1 MPALCWMDVF
11 GSGAYS
17 DVKIFR
23 VNYNVLNR
31 TLHVTEPAGY
41 DLDFCAVVQYHLRD
55 ICAYYIAV
63 AWLHHLV
70 ACREIGPELKSTHQA
85 VGITIRHFLM
95 YDPTA
100 GGHPLQVT
108 GGYYALV
115 SHAVTMLYL
124 SAEDISYGLYP
135 AMRMPRES
143 F

>member
-17 DVKIFR
+17 NVKIFR

-31 TLHVTEPAGY
+31 TFHLAEPAGY
-41 DLDFCAVVQYHLRD
+41 DLDFCAVIQHHLRD

-63 AWLHHLV
+63 ARLHHLV
-70 ACREIGPELKSTHQA
+70 ACREIGPELKPTHQA
-85 VGITIRHFLM
+85 AGITLGHFLM
-95 YDPTA
+95 YDPA
-100 GGHPLQVT
+100 ACGHPLQVT

-124 SAEDISYGLYP
+124 SVENISYGLYTTV
-135 AMRMPRES
+135 RMPGEP